1 MGSRKKGGSGIA
13 GSLHGAAN
21 LSKIWHKS
29 VTDVALDILR
39 INLFYTVKISTFCRW
54 GVRDG
59 EVLEGGEGGQ
69 RGAKWG
75 GLFFWLRGGGALLS
89 WTMGKAGE
97 REFGT
102 FWGLKEGFWRGGGIG
117 LGG

>member
-1 MGSRKKGGSGIA
+1 MYYTPAATTSREAGKLMSQTFTRDCALCFLEAKTGSLKKGGSGIA

-54 GVRDG
+54 GVWDG
-59 EVLEGGEGGQ
+59 EVIEGGGG
-69 RGAKWG
+69 RG
-75 GLFFWLRGGGALLS
+75 
-89 WTMGKAGE
+89 TE
-97 REFGT
+97 RS
-102 FWGLKEGFWRGGGIG
+102 
-117 LGG
+117 